1 MLILQC
7 DLAVDFIESHR
18 SEEAIL
24 RSSTASVMSVRA
36 VSVTAGNSNSLVVW
50 FLAAPFGC

>member
-24 RSSTASVMSVRA
+24 RSSAASVMSVRA

-50 FLAAPFGC
+50 FLVAPFGC

>member
-18 SEEAIL
+18 SEEALL